1 MTTINLQQPVISAR
15 TSSSDPKIKN
25 WKDVGYRGYSAFLAS
40 DDDFMIYRRFGTLN
54 ARLLL
59 RLQDQIAELE
69 ERLEALEKEHA
80 GPTAPDTNNGT
91 FRNDPLLERKAILDE
106 MNSRVREYNELLIQ
120 NSTLRDQPA
129 VAQRHVESLN
139 IWHENVPYAVDDAEK
154 KYLDQ
159 PHDLIRVVPKS
170 VAPVRRLLEK
180 SSRFRLS
187 KLWALEN
194 PPLPQ
199 HSVHPEEIHYS
210 SDAKIDN
217 AVGVTITMLGM
228 IMLIAPL
235 WILNETSGP
244 RARLAIITGFIVIF
258 LGLIAFTTVAKPFES
273 LAAAA
278 AYSAVLV
285 VFLQTGT
292 GT

>member
-1 MTTINLQQPVISAR
+1 MV
-15 TSSSDPKIKN
+15 
-25 WKDVGYRGYSAFLAS
+25 F
-40 DDDFMIYRRFGTLN
+40 RRFGTLN

-69 ERLEALEKEHA
+69 ESLEALERKHV

-91 FRNDPLLERKAILDE
+91 FRKDPLSERKTILDE
-106 MNSRVREYNELLIQ
+106 IYSRVREYSNVVDELLIQ
-120 NSTLRDQPA
+120 NSTLRDQPT
-129 VAQRHVESLN
+129 VAPRHVESLKF
-139 IWHENVPYAVDDAEK
+139 WHESAQYAVEDAEK
-154 KYLDQ
+154 RYLNQ
-159 PHDLIRVVPKS
+159 SHDLIRVVPKY
-170 VAPVRRLLEK
+170 VAPLRRLLEK

-187 KLWALEN
+187 KFWTMKI

-199 HSVHPEEIHYS
+199 HSTHPEEIHYS

-217 AVGVTITMLGM
+217 LVGVTITMLGM
-228 IMLIAPL
+228 IMLVTPL
-235 WILNETSGP
+235 WILNETSGL
-244 RARLAIITGFIVIF
+244 RARLAIITGFVVLF
-258 LGLIAFTTVAKPFES
+258 LGFVAFTKVAKPFES